1 MCLLV
6 GPIGL
11 LFVALAYPD
20 IPTYP
25 PPWPSERSEPHRL
38 AEAMLW
44 THMILSGMAFVATPL
59 LFRRGFPI
67 LVAWVGIAVLAAV
80 MSLMTL
86 DQIMAKTGMYF

>member
-1 MCLLV
+1 
-6 GPIGL
+6 
-11 LFVALAYPD
+11 
-20 IPTYP
+20 
-25 PPWPSERSEPHRL
+25 
-38 AEAMLW
+38 MLW

-80 MSLMTL
+80 MFLMTL